1 MLAISILKTSLDT
14 DIVHKKNSRYGDDT
28 NIKSKKSNFTNFNK
42 KSTKSK
48 KSKFIKV
55 NSFRVNFLT
64 LKTSSTF
71 IYL

>member
-14 DIVHKKNSRYGDDT
+14 DIVHKKNSRYGNDT
-28 NIKSKKSNFTNFNK
+28 NIKSKKFNFTNFHK

-55 NSFRVNFLT
+55 NSFRINFFT